1 MRVLFYHGFKGFFH
15 VSCQFPFM
23 LRKYLLL
30 KEANKTKQ
38 NKTLKAELW
47 TTGVSSLCCTAT
59 EKKRALHVKVWI
71 VNNFLLSTSLPNN
84 KIKRSSSVHTLYVTV
99 VQKQTQL
106 SADMNI
112 EFRIKPE

>member
-47 TTGVSSLCCTAT
+47 TTGVQFMLYSHRKKEGTTCQSLDC
-59 EKKRALHVKVWI
+59 E
-71 VNNFLLSTSLPNN
+71 
-84 KIKRSSSVHTLYVTV
+84 
-99 VQKQTQL
+99 
-106 SADMNI
+106 
-112 EFRIKPE
+112 